1 MRGWSTCSYIP
12 QSIDSEFHI
21 TVLCCHY
28 YTDNKKWLPNIS
40 RHAVRC
46 TQEANILCC
55 SITDCCSI
63 SSFKCLGMLK
73 PLKKL
78 QSIPYFV
85 SILGRIGGSGEI
97 PDDLMGKLEAF
108 SLALYGYP
116 WTTSVNGLHYI
127 KLIHLWVKATSTLEA
142 SKSIY
147 FTILPPCHR
156 WLSYRSNM

>member
-1 MRGWSTCSYIP
+1 MG
-12 QSIDSEFHI
+12 
-21 TVLCCHY
+21 
-28 YTDNKKWLPNIS
+28 NKKRLSNIS

-85 SILGRIGGSGEI
+85 SILGRIGGREI

-108 SLALYGYP
+108 SCALYGNP
-116 WTTSVNGLHYI
+116 RTTSVNELHYM
-127 KLIHLWVKATSTLEA
+127 KLIHLWDSAASTLEA

-156 WLSYRSNM
+156 